1 MFVGHGVLLHNGS
14 QSEQGN
20 FCSRLSW
27 AADWLVIWREA
38 TEWLRRLE
46 IWKLGH
52 RKLNKEQGTMLGF
65 ETWGE

>member
-1 MFVGHGVLLHNGS
+1 MDIEYFSIMAVS
-14 QSEQGN
+14 RSKEN

-65 ETWGE
+65 EAWGE